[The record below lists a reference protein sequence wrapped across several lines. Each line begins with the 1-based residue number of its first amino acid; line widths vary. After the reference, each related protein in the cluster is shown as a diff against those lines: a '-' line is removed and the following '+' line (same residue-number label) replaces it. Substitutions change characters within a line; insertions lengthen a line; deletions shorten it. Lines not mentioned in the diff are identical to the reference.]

1 MLRCKKKLA
10 CLPVRPLFAGGNVE
24 SIQRLNYIRTYSLL
38 VTVVLHGAPSIY
50 RSHHA
55 LLAGKMSQSSKAT
68 AAERHAK
75 LLRSLASKLR
85 HRNSEQSSAFKD
97 VFTAHQGLLHLNEK
111 LRQQTLQQ
119 DKVLTLW
126 CLGLGFCHGPTVV
139 GMLYCSMRLVSCPLG
154 WKIER

>member
-1 MLRCKKKLA
+1 
-10 CLPVRPLFAGGNVE
+10 
-24 SIQRLNYIRTYSLL
+24 
-38 VTVVLHGAPSIY
+38 
-50 RSHHA
+50 
-55 LLAGKMSQSSKAT
+55 MSQNSRAT

-97 VFTAHQGLLHLNEK
+97 VFNAHQGLLHLNEK

-126 CLGLGFCHGPTVV
+126 CFGLGFCHGPTVV
-139 GMLYCSMRLVSCPLG
+139 GMLYCSMRLVACPLG
-154 WKIER
+154 ED